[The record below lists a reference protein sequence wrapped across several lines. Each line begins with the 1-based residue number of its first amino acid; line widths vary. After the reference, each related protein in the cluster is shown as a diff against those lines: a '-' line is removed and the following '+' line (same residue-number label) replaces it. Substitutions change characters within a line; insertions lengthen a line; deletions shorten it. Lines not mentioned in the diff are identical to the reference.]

1 MPRGP
6 VACELRSQRFALGA
20 LIRGLRRAFSA
31 VPYSA
36 YEKYASVGPAS
47 EGSGSLPVSAP
58 SPCSPLAREDLVR
71 SRATGNAVLR
81 LHRT

>member
-6 VACELRSQRFALGA
+6 VACAQQRAQRSALGA

-36 YEKYASVGPAS
+36 YEKYASVVPAS
-47 EGSGSLPVSAP
+47 EGSASLPVSAP
-58 SPCSPLAREDLVR
+58 SPCLEQQGWPASAACPPEFGAL
-71 SRATGNAVLR
+71 GQGP
-81 LHRT
+81 